1 MEQPIEK
8 MKMANRPD
16 EYYRSLVA
24 ELSKLTDET
33 EWVEFKVGNDQPE
46 RIAKYISAFSNPPRS
61 AASPQPISSG
71 A

>member
-1 MEQPIEK
+1 
-8 MKMANRPD
+8 MANRPD

-46 RIAKYISAFSNPPRS
+46 RIAKYISALSNS
-61 AASPQPISSG
+61 AALCGKPT
-71 A
+71 AYLF